1 MSYICL
7 PNKNSINIGTRGGA
21 TKPSSG
27 YTFNFIQYQINK
39 IVNQIKS
46 KKKIT
51 NEIHNK
57 FDLYMD
63 KIFIDV

>member
-46 KKKIT
+46 KKRSRMKYIINLT
-51 NEIHNK
+51 YIWTK
-57 FDLYMD
+57 YLLMF
-63 KIFIDV
+63 